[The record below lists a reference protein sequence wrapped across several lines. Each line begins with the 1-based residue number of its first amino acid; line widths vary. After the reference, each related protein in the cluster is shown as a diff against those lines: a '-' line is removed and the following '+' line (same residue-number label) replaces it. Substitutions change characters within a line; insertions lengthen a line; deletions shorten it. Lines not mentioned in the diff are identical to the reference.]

1 MRPGDRVGVAAL
13 SGPVAPEALDR
24 GLDALRALGL
34 EPVSAANVRSKWG
47 PFAGRDEKRLAGFH
61 ELLEDESLSA
71 IFFAR
76 GGHGLLRVIERL
88 DWERIA
94 ARPRAWVGYSDVT
107 PLLLRIVE
115 RCGLVTF
122 HGPMVGTDL
131 ARGLAPE
138 ESASLVAA
146 LAGERPS
153 LPVRLLREVGAEGPV
168 MGGCLSLLTAV
179 LGTPWAPDLRDAILF
194 VEDVNEPAYKV
205 DRMLTHLRLSGTLAG
220 VRAIVAGHFG
230 ADWERGLAGPQ
241 ISATGAG
248 ATTEP
253 AGPWQLESLLELPGP
268 LAFGLPVGHGVPN
281 LTLPLGA
288 HARLDPDRGA
298 LVFL

>member
-1 MRPGDRVGVAAL
+1 L
-13 SGPVAPEALDR
+13 SGPVSSEALEK
-24 GLDALRALGL
+24 GLDELRALGY
-34 EPVSAANVRSKWG
+34 EPVAAANSRSRWG
-47 PFAGRDEKRLAGFH
+47 PFAGTDAERIAGFH
-61 ELLEDESLSA
+61 HLLDDDSLAA

-76 GGHGLLRVIERL
+76 GGHGLLRVIDRL

-94 ARPRAWVGYSDVT
+94 ARPRAWVGYSDLT

-131 ARGLAPE
+131 ARGLVDE
-138 ESASLVAA
+138 EQESLARA

-153 LPVRLLREVGAEGPV
+153 LPVRFLREGAAEGPLL
-168 MGGCLSLLTAV
+168 GGCLSLLAAV
-179 LGTPWAPDLRDAILF
+179 QGTSWAPDLGGSILF

-205 DRMLTHLRLSGTLAG
+205 DRMLTHLRLSGTLTD

-230 ADWERGLAGPQ
+230 PQWESGLERPATAD
-241 ISATGAG
+241 S
-248 ATTEP
+248 EP
-253 AGPWQLESLLELPGP
+253 AGSWQLESLLDLPGP
-268 LAFGLPVGHGVPN
+268 IAFGLASGHGVPN

-288 HARLDPDRGA
+288 EARLDPEAGTLD
-298 LVFL
+298 LL